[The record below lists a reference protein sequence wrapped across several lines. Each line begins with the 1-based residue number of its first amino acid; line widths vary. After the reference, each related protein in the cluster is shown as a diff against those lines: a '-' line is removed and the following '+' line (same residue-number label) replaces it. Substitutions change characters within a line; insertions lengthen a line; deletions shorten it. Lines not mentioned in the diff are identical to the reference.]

1 MATPYYNPQDINK
14 KRRKRPGASTVPSD
28 SFLQQYESPGLL
40 EMTFGAQQAAKS
52 APSPAPQPAN
62 RGLNLMFDPLNVVP
76 VPFNMPTNTGLEYLK
91 TKNPPIIDP
100 YPGRRGA
107 DPSQMPLRQGAPTG
121 NISPVPQP
129 TTGIPLEIY
138 KQRQAANQQAMMNTG
153 ADWTQQVASPGIGEQ
168 EAIARY
174 EAKAAPVPQQ
184 PQTFQDFGSW
194 MYNQP
199 PQQAGLPP
207 LNVDPY
213 GVPMPPRGL
222 PEMQTGESPE
232 VLGFDPNLPTGASPL
247 EDLFMQQ
254 NQMDAGRPF
263 VPPTTQFTG
272 DQGMLM
278 PELSGDVG
286 APSISLLPPA
296 PTDTPQPFLGGYDL
310 DLYPSP
316 EVSILPTDRERD
328 IQSAV
333 DQQIGGAGA
342 TYQPSLSEYKAQQ
355 IIEETKD
362 ATTGAIDQTIESIVS
377 NSPGMT
383 SNTANAIKEDI
394 EKEGE
399 TTVENIT
406 KDDTG
411 EKGTK
416 SKAGPGTTNP
426 VLQNFENLAKAAEQ
440 GFVFDDKNL
449 ETAYNETKKKL
460 PKDGDP
466 VYLNEFFA
474 SLAQPLSFNKETG
487 TPKLPKFP
495 VELLSQFTQEVE
507 QTVTNPAYLAYDDP
521 EEAKKLDI
529 DPTVT
534 IKTRQIDPGAEIL
547 LDFYNEY
554 VGNALLMAR
563 EAQQQISDQAVAY
576 AQSNPYGLTAEDQRY
591 IEETRANPYGL
602 NAEQYQSLQRQG
614 LSADEFITLEMEKSR
629 MAALPG
635 LVSAAGQFFQPGTLA
650 MLGGE
655 EGAFDILSRLGGM
668 GRQQLTPRQMA
679 ERQADIDKQLDTQ
692 LGFTSN
698 QVMPPAGGF
707 VIGQDTEPYLD
718 QGVVGLSA
726 QPQVQGLSLSP
737 SVQAALPPD
746 VLGALEQGKELTSG
760 RLEQLQAENPTAL
773 EIYFGLKARQGKTP
787 EQTVQRS
794 LGVTPGQEGALSRLG
809 ATVVG

>member
-1 MATPYYNPQDINK
+1 MATPNYNLQDINK
-14 KRRKRPGASTVPSD
+14 KRRKRPGTSTVSPD
-28 SFLQQYESPGLL
+28 PFLQQYESPGLL
-40 EMTFGAQQAAKS
+40 EMTFGAQQAARS
-52 APSPAPQPAN
+52 APIPAP
-62 RGLNLMFDPLNVVP
+62 L
-76 VPFNMPTNTGLEYLK
+76 NMPTPATTLEYLR
-91 TKNPPIIDP
+91 TNNPPIIDP
-100 YPGRRGA
+100 YPGRRGVR
-107 DPSQMPLRQGAPTG
+107 PGEMPLRKGAPIG
-121 NISPVPQP
+121 NIPTSPPPQTGVPVKTYQ
-129 TTGIPLEIY
+129 
-138 KQRQAANQQAMMNTG
+138 QRQAANRQAMMNRG
-153 ADWTQQVASPGIGEQ
+153 EDWTQQVASPGIGEQ

-174 EAKAAPVPQQ
+174 EAKAAPAPQQ

-207 LNVDPY
+207 LNVNPDT
-213 GVPMPPRGL
+213 GIPMPPGG
-222 PEMQTGESPE
+222 PPAMYTE
-232 VLGFDPNLPTGASPL
+232 NLLYPTEGTSPL
-247 EDLFMQQ
+247 EELYMQQNLFRPGRPGALPTLQLDAEGVPIQPGGPPAMQTENLYDLRPEGATPFEDLYMQQ
-254 NQMDAGRPF
+254 NQMGRGRPGALSTLQ
-263 VPPTTQFTG
+263 VDPDTGIPMPPG
-272 DQGMLM
+272 G
-278 PELSGDVG
+278 
-286 APSISLLPPA
+286 PPA
-296 PTDTPQPFLGGYDL
+296 MQTENLYDRR
-310 DLYPSP
+310 P
-316 EVSILPTDRERD
+316 DRERG
-328 IQSAV
+328 IQSAL
-333 DQQIGGAGA
+333 DMQLGGAGV
-342 TYQPSLSEYKAQQ
+342 TYQPSEQRRQQ

-362 ATTGAIDQTIESIVS
+362 AKTGEIDTIIESIVS
-377 NSPGMT
+377 NSPGFS
-383 SNTANAIKEDI
+383 SNTAKAIKDDI

-399 TTVENIT
+399 TTVENLQ
-406 KDDTG
+406 KDETG

-416 SKAGPGTTNP
+416 SKAGSGTNNP

-440 GFVFDDKNL
+440 GFVFPPEEVEN
-449 ETAYNETKKKL
+449 AYNETKKIL

-521 EEAKKLDI
+521 EEAKKLNI
-529 DPTVT
+529 DPTIT

-614 LSADEFITLEMEKSR
+614 LSANEFITLEMEKSR

-668 GRQQLTPRQMA
+668 GRQQFTPGQMA

-737 SVQAALPPD
+737 SVQAALPRD

>member
-52 APSPAPQPAN
+52 APSPAP
-62 RGLNLMFDPLNVVP
+62 LNVVP

-121 NISPVPQP
+121 NIPPVPQP

-174 EAKAAPVPQQ
+174 EAKAAPAPQP

-449 ETAYNETKKKL
+449 ETAYNETKK
-460 PKDGDP
+460 
-466 VYLNEFFA
+466 
-474 SLAQPLSFNKETG
+474 
-487 TPKLPKFP
+487 
-495 VELLSQFTQEVE
+495 
-507 QTVTNPAYLAYDDP
+507 
-521 EEAKKLDI
+521 
-529 DPTVT
+529 
-534 IKTRQIDPGAEIL
+534 
-547 LDFYNEY
+547 
-554 VGNALLMAR
+554 
-563 EAQQQISDQAVAY
+563 
-576 AQSNPYGLTAEDQRY
+576 
-591 IEETRANPYGL
+591 
-602 NAEQYQSLQRQG
+602 
-614 LSADEFITLEMEKSR
+614 
-629 MAALPG
+629 
-635 LVSAAGQFFQPGTLA
+635 
-650 MLGGE
+650 
-655 EGAFDILSRLGGM
+655 
-668 GRQQLTPRQMA
+668 
-679 ERQADIDKQLDTQ
+679 
-692 LGFTSN
+692 
-698 QVMPPAGGF
+698 
-707 VIGQDTEPYLD
+707 
-718 QGVVGLSA
+718 
-726 QPQVQGLSLSP
+726 
-737 SVQAALPPD
+737 
-746 VLGALEQGKELTSG
+746 
-760 RLEQLQAENPTAL
+760 
-773 EIYFGLKARQGKTP
+773 
-787 EQTVQRS
+787 
-794 LGVTPGQEGALSRLG
+794 
-809 ATVVG
+809 